1 MGDSMAELAHACY
14 PQFSSLNNA
23 LNQNPCQIA
32 HTLFQVCDSPSITR
46 DDYTLYE
53 LDQMRGQH
61 RYPPPNQWQATECIC
76 SMASYNL
83 VQACA
88 ACQQSTP
95 INSTLWNDW
104 VSNCTMSNIN
114 FGKTFPYD
122 IPSTTTLPNWAYA
135 NNARGAF
142 DMGDAFQR
150 MSSNSSSWPFD
161 PSSYSLATGS
171 STRSSP
177 TASSSSSASTSAYG
191 ESNEGTA
198 PETSSNASDNDGDE
212 GGKSNN
218 LIVGIIIP
226 VIVLAALVFAGFIYL
241 RRKKRNLR
249 RQRGFRLGS
258 DNDLP
263 PPTFIVDP
271 SSNPFTDIAAA
282 HPVMSQQKDSRV
294 SLFLPS
300 ETVFTRSS
308 HSRSSFTTNSV
319 STGSISTAPYSSRPR
334 QARLDQ
340 DPYGQHSLFTPSTAG
355 YDSRSSAAYTYDDDD
370 DQDSQAHP
378 YENESISPFSDINRP
393 ARTLLATRNNL
404 HNTHDSRSRSRSTFY
419 TENDLSDD
427 DDGDETDSVMSRG
440 GRRGLDPDVESL
452 ITLSSRVSKLSRR
465 APSSS
470 GATYGGAHDD
480 DDDDDD
486 EEEYEEDEGE
496 DMGFETEQGE
506 QSGFETERQEEEDQ
520 LSIDERDSID
530 AISLTSTS
538 HRP

>member
-1 MGDSMAELAHACY
+1 
-14 PQFSSLNNA
+14 
-23 LNQNPCQIA
+23 
-32 HTLFQVCDSPSITR
+32 
-46 DDYTLYE
+46 
-53 LDQMRGQH
+53 
-61 RYPPPNQWQATECIC
+61 
-76 SMASYNL
+76 
-83 VQACA
+83 
-88 ACQQSTP
+88 
-95 INSTLWNDW
+95 
-104 VSNCTMSNIN
+104 
-114 FGKTFPYD
+114 
-122 IPSTTTLPNWAYA
+122 
-135 NNARGAF
+135 
-142 DMGDAFQR
+142 

-191 ESNEGTA
+191 ESNEGTT

-218 LIVGIIIP
+218 LVVGISKLDASLSLGPQSSLLTVDASTVIP
-226 VIVLAALVFAGFIYL
+226 VIVLAALLFAGFIYL

-480 DDDDDD
+480 DDD